1 MRDVFD
7 TDTRVVGR
15 VIVGAIPE
23 AAVPTVMVSST
34 AWSAPL
40 PKGPVGAAEA
50 VAPGVAVVVAV
61 GVLVP
66 VDELHAVRATR
77 AVTARPTTLR
87 RARDRGVR
95 AVSYTHLTLPTK
107 RIV

>member
-1 MRDVFD
+1 MREVID
-7 TDTRVVGR
+7 TETGVVGR

-34 AWSAPL
+34 AWSAAL

-50 VAPGVAVVVAV
+50 VAVAVAVAALVPV
-61 GVLVP
+61 GVLEP

-87 RARDRGVR
+87 
-95 AVSYTHLTLPTK
+95 
-107 RIV
+107 